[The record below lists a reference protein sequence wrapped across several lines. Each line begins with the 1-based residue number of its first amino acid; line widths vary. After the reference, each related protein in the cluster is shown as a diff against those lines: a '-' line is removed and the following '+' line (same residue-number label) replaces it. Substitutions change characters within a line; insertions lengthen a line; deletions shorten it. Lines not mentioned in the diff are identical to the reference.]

1 MTVTP
6 PPSKTGLLARL
17 TRSIAAH
24 PWRTIGIWVL
34 IIAGIFA
41 AAGTIGG
48 QLQNN
53 FTIPN
58 SDAQKATDLLQKRR
72 RPHCGWH
79 SGNWRGAWL

>member
-1 MTVTP
+1 MAASSTP
-6 PPSKTGLLARL
+6 ANTGLLARL

-48 QLQNN
+48 DRK
-53 FTIPN
+53 
-58 SDAQKATDLLQKRR
+58 SVV
-72 RPHCGWH
+72 
-79 SGNWRGAWL
+79 

>member
-1 MTVTP
+1 MTATTP
-6 PPSKTGLLARL
+6 PAKSGLLARL

-34 IIAGIFA
+34 IIVGIFA

-48 QLQNN
+48 QLQNK

-58 SDAQKATDLLQKRR
+58 RWQADRR
-72 RPHCGWH
+72 AEQGDRREGHRR
-79 SGNWRGAWL
+79 SEVR